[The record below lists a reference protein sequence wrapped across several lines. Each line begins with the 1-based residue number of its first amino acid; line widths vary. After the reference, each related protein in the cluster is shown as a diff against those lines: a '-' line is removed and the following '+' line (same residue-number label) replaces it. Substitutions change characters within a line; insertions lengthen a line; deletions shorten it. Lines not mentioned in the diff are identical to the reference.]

1 MDAAGC
7 QVVDECAQYAGQHQ
21 SGFIT
26 TQGGNLLC
34 SKIIHLLSNID
45 VKSQVSKVLNECEQ
59 RMYKS
64 VAFPAIGTG
73 QAGQNPA
80 KVADE
85 MLDAIV
91 EFASK
96 KSVQHLQTIKIVI
109 FQTNMLKDFYESM
122 KKREDLDSSTANQPD
137 SWFSAL
143 KSFLWGKK
151 QSTEKKRPMIL
162 EKKVNLVTFQI
173 CGENQKNVD
182 AAESWIKNLILK
194 EQSETT
200 IKNELIESFDERQI
214 AALADLQR
222 RKHVTIQLDNKLS
235 PPEITI
241 SGISRDVWFV
251 LVEIQTMI
259 QKLKDTQ
266 EEQSKAQLLSNL
278 VEWRYLGSNDTFVA
292 FDKWTNMQLEDAKLA
307 KKPYLNV
314 EINKKNYK
322 VDLNTLQARD
332 NQGKTIT
339 IQRVSKGEGEL

>member
-1 MDAAGC
+1 
-7 QVVDECAQYAGQHQ
+7 AGQLQHD
-21 SGFIT
+21 FIT

-34 SKIIHLLSNID
+34 SKIIHLLSNDD

-73 QAGQNPA
+73 QAGQSPA

-96 KSVQHLQTIKIVI
+96 KSVQHLQTIKIII

-122 KKREDLDSSTANQPD
+122 KKREDSDSFAPD
-137 SWFSAL
+137 SWFSIL
-143 KSFLWGKK
+143 KSFFWGKN
-151 QSTEKKRPMIL
+151 QSTEKKKPMIL

-173 CGENQKNVD
+173 CGESQENVD
-182 AAESWIKNLILK
+182 AAESWIKDLILK

-200 IKNELIESFDERQI
+200 ITNELIESFDESQI
-214 AALADLQR
+214 ATLADLQR

-259 QKLKDTQ
+259 QNMKDAE
-266 EEQSKAQLLSNL
+266 EEQSKAELFSNL

-314 EINKKNYK
+314 RINKKNYK
-322 VDLNTLQARD
+322 VDLNTLQAHD
-332 NQGKTIT
+332 NQGKTIN
-339 IQRVSKGEGEL
+339 IQRVTRNEGEL